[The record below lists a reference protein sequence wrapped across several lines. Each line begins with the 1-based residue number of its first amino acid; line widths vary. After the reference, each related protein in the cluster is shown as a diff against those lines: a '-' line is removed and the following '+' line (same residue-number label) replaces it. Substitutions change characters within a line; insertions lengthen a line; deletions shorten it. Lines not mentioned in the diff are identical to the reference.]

1 MPIALSG
8 QHVPCVHK
16 GRIIGSVKDQRVG
29 TARGLMSTVHW
40 NLFLSKGAY
49 CLCKHYIRIIG
60 SVKDQRVGT
69 ARGLMSTVHWNLF
82 YQKALTASVSTINLL
97 VLDRKR
103 GSVQRRK
110 TAYY

>member
-16 GRIIGSVKDQRVG
+16 G
-29 TARGLMSTVHW
+29 
-40 NLFLSKGAY
+40 
-49 CLCKHYIRIIG
+49 RIIG

-110 TAYY
+110 TA

>member
-29 TARGLMSTVHW
+29 TARGLMSTV
-40 NLFLSKGAY
+40 
-49 CLCKHYIRIIG
+49 
-60 SVKDQRVGT
+60 D
-69 ARGLMSTVHWNLF
+69 WNLF